1 MLSIVTRLDAEIQK
15 IAKQQNGVICIAQA
29 QRLGIQ
35 RHQIWWRVRSGEWVR
50 ELPGVW
56 RLGWA
61 EPTWMQKIW
70 CASLRGG
77 SEGMI
82 SHRAAAWLWEL
93 DGERLEAVDLSIPRQ
108 LRSSVGWFVPHEIAP
123 IPRQMRRTRN
133 GVALTS
139 PSRTLVDLAGVL
151 GREALREMVEQAFR
165 RRIVS
170 VPELRRVLQLM
181 PAQGK
186 AGLGTAA
193 SLLEEGIWHQGD
205 QSELERQAMR
215 LFREFGLP
223 RPERE
228 FPVIEDDRRLAQV
241 DFAWPRAKVVVEA
254 EGFQFHSGREAWE
267 SDIARYNSLAL
278 RGWTVLRL
286 TRDHLRDGGEDFARS
301 LTRAI
306 ATNLRS

>member
-1 MLSIVTRLDAEIQK
+1 LDAEIQK
-15 IAKQQNGVICIAQA
+15 IAKQQSGVICIAQL
-29 QRLGIQ
+29 QRLEIQ

-56 RLGWA
+56 RLSWA

-77 SEGMI
+77 SDGMI

-93 DGERLEAVDLSIPRQ
+93 DGRRLEAVDLVTPRR

-133 GVALTS
+133 GVMLTS

-165 RRIVS
+165 RKIVS
-170 VPELRRVLQLM
+170 VAELQRVLRLM
-181 PAQGK
+181 PAHGK
-186 AGLGTAA
+186 AGIGTAA
-193 SLLEEGIWHQGD
+193 SLLKEGIWHD
-205 QSELERQAMR
+205 DAQSELERRAMR
-215 LFREFGLP
+215 LFRESGLP

-228 FPVIEDDRRLAQV
+228 FPVIEEDRRLAVV
-241 DFAWPRAKVVVEA
+241 DFAWPRAKVIVEA
-254 EGFQFHSGREAWE
+254 EGFQFHSGRKAWE
-267 SDIARYNSLAL
+267 SDIARYNSLTL
-278 RGWTVLRL
+278 RGWSVLRL

-301 LTRAI
+301 LTTAI
-306 ATNLRS
+306 ATNLRI